1 MNIKVNIPKSTIYL
15 ILLAISYFFNGAISM
30 YFSHIF
36 RRKFILKHLY
46 YAYILSFIWKSITYF
61 IYRFQE
67 IRNNTKK
74 KLSENAYKKT
84 LFSANKKLITLTA
97 LIDFTIKFFLIQIL
111 NRRPNYD
118 SPMLRFDIK
127 FFFLFIVYKLSP
139 QFNGYSFYQSHK
151 ISLFIIMILSIIQL
165 ISIFPFSR
173 ETLSNYIFRKI
184 PLLFVCEFLMAIKEM
199 CENIMLRKNKVNP
212 FLILS
217 MQGVIELFLSL
228 ITFIMLYIT
237 GGLEDGRNR
246 RFSRLMSDVVRFV
259 IIFTIMV
266 SYDIFKI
273 FVNLKFTCYHWILSE
288 KFVGVILGIMFSY
301 SHFRKFEMLMLL
313 RNIVIFL
320 SFIIFCDFIIINFN
334 EENRRLNFGETHKAN
349 TLIEE
354 NENEGTELES

>member
-1 MNIKVNIPKSTIYL
+1 MNIQINLPKSTIYL
-15 ILLAISYFFNGAISM
+15 ILLGISFFFNGYVSM
-30 YFSHIF
+30 YFNHIF

-67 IRNNTKK
+67 LRNKTSK

-111 NRRPNYD
+111 NNRPNYD
-118 SPMLRFDIK
+118 SPMLRYDVK

-139 QFNGYSFYQSHK
+139 QFNGYNFYYSHK
-151 ISLFIIMILSIIQL
+151 ISLFIILILSVIQL

-173 ETLSNYIFRKI
+173 DTLSNYLFKKI
-184 PLLFVCEFLMAIKEM
+184 PLLFVCEFLMSIKEM

-217 MQGVIELFLSL
+217 MQGILELFFSL

-237 GGLEDGRNR
+237 GGLVDGRNR
-246 RFSRLMSDVVRFV
+246 RFSRLMSDIVRFV
-259 IIFTIMV
+259 VIFSIMV

-273 FVNLKFTCYHWILSE
+273 IVNSKFTCYHWIVSE
-288 KFVGVILGIMFSY
+288 NFVRVILGIMFSY
-301 SHFRKFEMLMLL
+301 RHFGRFEMIMLV

-320 SFIIFCDFIIINFN
+320 SFIVFCDLIILNFN
-334 EENRRLNFGETHKAN
+334 EENRRLNFGETHKPN

-354 NENEGTELES
+354 NENEGTELET

>member
-1 MNIKVNIPKSTIYL
+1 MNIQIKIPATAIYL
-15 ILLAISYFFNGAISM
+15 ILLGISFFFNGAISM
-30 YFSHIF
+30 YFNRIF
-36 RRKFILKHLY
+36 RKRFILKHLY

-67 IRNNTKK
+67 LRNKTIK

-97 LIDFTIKFFLIQIL
+97 LIDFIIKFFLIQIL
-111 NRRPNYD
+111 NNRPNFD
-118 SPMLRFDIK
+118 SPMLRYDIK
-127 FFFLFIVYKLSP
+127 FFFLFVIYKLSP
-139 QFNGYSFYQSHK
+139 QFNGYNFYYSHK
-151 ISLFIIMILSIIQL
+151 ISLFIIMILSVIQL

-173 ETLSNYIFRKI
+173 DTLSNYIFRKI
-184 PLLFVCEFLMAIKEM
+184 PLLLVIEFLMAIKEM

-237 GGLEDGRNR
+237 GGLDDGRNR
-246 RFSRLMSDVVRFV
+246 RFNRLMSDVVRF
-259 IIFTIMV
+259 IIVFTVLV

-273 FVNLKFTCYHWILSE
+273 IVNSKFTCYHWILSE
-288 KFVGVILGIMFSY
+288 NFVGVILGIMFSY
-301 SHFRKFEMLMLL
+301 SHFGNFELLMLL
-313 RNIVIFL
+313 RNIIAFL
-320 SFIIFCDFIIINFN
+320 SFLVFCDFIILNFN
-334 EENRRLNFGETHKAN
+334 EDNRRLNFGETHKAN
-349 TLIEE
+349 TLVEE